1 MRLPFSSVFK
11 RVGAAL
17 RELPP
22 AERELELVVAVVVA
36 TATGAVGVAGDGLA
50 FTVPLDRAL
59 SVLELVI
66 ELNREVGSFLV
77 IVTSKRPGIV

>member
-17 RELPP
+17 RELVP
-22 AERELELVVAVVVA
+22 AERELERVVFVA
-36 TATGAVGVAGDGLA
+36 APATGAVGVAGEGLA
-50 FTVPLDRAL
+50 FTVLLDRAL

-77 IVTSKRPGIV
+77 IVTTKRPGIE